1 MLLATVRHL
10 PLLYLAVALSVA
22 LGACSSPKRDA
33 AANTA
38 ACNALSKTLADQEQ
52 IFVTQAQTIRAE
64 HVVLQDYDRQMIT
77 AMTNRRAAIQATKLA
92 ELSVTEEVAG
102 CSGQQLEDLRRRA
115 QEEMSN
121 LRDYLKDFNRA
132 LKTDPDG
139 VYIDTP

>member
-1 MLLATVRHL
+1 M
-10 PLLYLAVALSVA
+10 SVA

-64 HVVLQDYDRQMIT
+64 HVVL
-77 AMTNRRAAIQATKLA
+77 
-92 ELSVTEEVAG
+92 TEEVAG